1 MRFSRKVSV
10 GSSFPMAATDL
21 ITYVAEYS
29 GILFGVGITE
39 VQDRILEFPDLDHLL
54 WVHGYTVVSISKTL
68 ISAPA
73 PDAAL

>member
-10 GSSFPMAATDL
+10 GSSFPVAATDI

-29 GILFGVGITE
+29 GILFGIME
-39 VQDRILEFPDLDHLL
+39 VQDRILEFPDRDHLL

-68 ISAPA
+68 ISAPT